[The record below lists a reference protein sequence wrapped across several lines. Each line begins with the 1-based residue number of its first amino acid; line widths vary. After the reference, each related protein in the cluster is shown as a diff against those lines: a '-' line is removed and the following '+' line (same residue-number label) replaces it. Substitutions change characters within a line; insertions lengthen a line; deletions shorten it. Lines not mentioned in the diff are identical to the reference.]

1 MANSNQPRDPTLSN
15 LRRRLVSTK
24 PEAAKAPPLPNDA
37 SADSVDFDA
46 VENATDAEKPAS
58 RVPIGYDEV
67 EALLQRYQTEK
78 GRNGSAEQEV
88 PMLPP
93 LNGLRRQAPSPQQGQ
108 HSAPAPLSGSSH
120 QGTRPTSGSRQGL
133 PPLVMMNGQ
142 GSGEWDKLRNE
153 NAELRAMVA
162 ELRQYLEEN
171 DPQAWEE
178 RIGQA
183 DATLAEREELLES
196 QKKQLDE
203 WQEKMQTHRFVP
215 RDDDVAVMAD
225 EVEKE
230 RCQLAQER
238 KKLDDDRRQL
248 EEDEEAL
255 MKQMREMEVAM
266 AKERAELARQR
277 TDLQRLHADVK
288 HEMELLQRGD
298 GAIKERMAQFQ
309 RRHSDVMRPVDLP
322 RQSPTPAAPYQAP
335 APPPPS
341 RASQPRQSGVFKRFF
356 GQE

>member
-1 MANSNQPRDPTLSN
+1 MYRQLYRSM
-15 LRRRLVSTK
+15 LRIRRLEEEVARVYPSDKIKSPVHLSIGQEAVS
-24 PEAAKAPPLPNDA
+24 
-37 SADSVDFDA
+37 VG
-46 VENATDAEKPAS
+46 VC
-58 RVPIGYDEV
+58 
-67 EALLQRYQTEK
+67 EALEPQDVVFGTYRGHALYLAK
-78 GRNGSAEQEV
+78 GGD
-88 PMLPP
+88 M
-93 LNGLRRQAPSPQQGQ
+93 
-108 HSAPAPLSGSSH
+108 
-120 QGTRPTSGSRQGL
+120 
-133 PPLVMMNGQ
+133 
-142 GSGEWDKLRNE
+142 
-153 NAELRAMVA
+153 RAMVA

>member
-1 MANSNQPRDPTLSN
+1 MANSNQPRDPNLSN
-15 LRRRLVSTK
+15 LRRRLVSAK
-24 PEAAKAPPLPNDA
+24 PEAAKLPPLPNDPT
-37 SADSVDFDA
+37 ADSVDFDA
-46 VENATDAEKPAS
+46 VENGANAEKPAS

-78 GRNGSAEQEV
+78 GKNGSAEQEV
-88 PMLPP
+88 PVLPP
-93 LNGLRRQAPSPQQGQ
+93 LNGLRRAAASSQQGQ
-108 HSAPAPLSGSSH
+108 HPAPAPLSGSSH
-120 QGTRPTSGSRQGL
+120 QGTVRPTSGSRQGL
-133 PPLVMMNGQ
+133 PPLVMVNGQ
-142 GSGEWDKLRNE
+142 GSGEWDKLRSE

-178 RIGQA
+178 RIRNA
-183 DATLAEREELLES
+183 DAALAEREELLTE
-196 QKKQLDE
+196 QKKLLDE
-203 WQEKMQTHRFVP
+203 WQEKLQTHRFVP
-215 RDDDVAVMAD
+215 SDDDVAVMAD
-225 EVEKE
+225 DVEKE
-230 RCQLAQER
+230 RCQLTQER

-298 GAIKERMAQFQ
+298 GAMKERLAQFQ

-335 APPPPS
+335 APSPS